1 MIVNFDE
8 LVSPIFLV
16 KKESVEVSDGFEEVQ
31 IVGADCFNVSFD
43 RALTSFLNDKF
54 LFILNVSMGK
64 GDRFT
69 LTGITDSISYD
80 PENTALILDG
90 EGSHLVWTAEQLG
103 KPVIIN
109 VDARDDYTKLSNIYA
124 IYNKPFETKLFYDK
138 GNGIEPFPNLEI
150 YMYEGLGIN
159 ATKIM
164 INDMYNEELH
174 ILSIPKVTGNIF
186 IYPKG
191 SSK

>member
-1 MIVNFDE
+1 M
-8 LVSPIFLV
+8 
-16 KKESVEVSDGFEEVQ
+16 
-31 IVGADCFNVSFD
+31 
-43 RALTSFLNDKF
+43 NDKF
-54 LFILNVSMGK
+54 LLILNVYIRK
-64 GDRFT
+64 GT
-69 LTGITDSISYD
+69 KSILTGITDSISYD

-191 SSK
+191 SGK